1 MLRQTRSGVAGVNS
15 RSSTPNA
22 AHIGSDM
29 VMAMRS
35 PGTIIAERRR
45 AHGLTQAQL
54 ALRAGTSQAAISR
67 LERDEL
73 SPTFE
78 TFERL
83 LGVMGETFDVRVRR
97 LRGDYDHAHLADLRA
112 RSPAERLELAMSWN
126 KLAGEIAAAGQ
137 RARGV

>member
-1 MLRQTRSGVAGVNS
+1 
-15 RSSTPNA
+15 
-22 AHIGSDM
+22 
-29 VMAMRS
+29 MRS

-45 AHGLTQAQL
+45 AHGLTQEQL
-54 ALRAGTSQAAISR
+54 ARRAGTSQAAISR
-67 LERDEL
+67 LERDAL

-97 LRGDYDHAHLADLRA
+97 PTPTYDRAHLADLHG

-126 KLAGEIAAAGQ
+126 KLAGEVAAAGR
-137 RARGV
+137 RARGE